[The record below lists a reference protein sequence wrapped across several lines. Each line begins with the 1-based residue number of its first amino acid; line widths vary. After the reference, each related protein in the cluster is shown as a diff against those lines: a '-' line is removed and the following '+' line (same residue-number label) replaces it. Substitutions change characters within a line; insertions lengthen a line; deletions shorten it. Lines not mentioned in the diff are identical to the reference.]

1 MLGKKRF
8 VTAREADGVAGRA
21 ADRQYRRT
29 GSRQL
34 DRRRRMAASAPDQ
47 LQAAQGRIGDAVVAA
62 RHNVGIVYEIGVSNA
77 RQPCQRLVVAD
88 DDRLV
93 GRIGAAYQQRQFLIL
108 FEPGRS
114 GRPTGGLVKKQV
126 VHRRKG
132 QNDAQSRQIGRNAG
146 QALIALRPLVEQDDR
161 PFWRSQPARFADL
174 ELHVRNRR
182 ARIDEHNRKGF
193 DRAMFA
199 FAQLSDGFGVAGVSK
214 KMKPARA
221 LDGDNLA
228 ALDGLPGMGDR
239 IAGDLI
245 AGGIEK
251 PELRAAFRAAQNF
264 RMGASPVQT
273 AVFGIAFAAGRKWL
287 VAGVFPLKRQA
298 VAYRVT

>member
-1 MLGKKRF
+1 MLGEKRF
-8 VTAREADGVAGRA
+8 VTARDADGVAVRS

-29 GSRQL
+29 GVRQL
-34 DRRRRMAASAPDQ
+34 DSRRRMAASAPDQ

-62 RHNVGIVYEIGVSNA
+62 RHDVGIVYEIGVSDA
-77 RQPCQRLVVAD
+77 SQPCQRLVITD
-88 DDRLV
+88 DDWLV
-93 GRIGAAYQQRQFLIL
+93 GRIGAAHQQRQFLIL
-108 FEPGRS
+108 FEPGRP

-126 VHRRKG
+126 VHRRKR
-132 QNDAQSRQIGRNAG
+132 QNDAQSGQIGRNAG

-161 PFWRSQPARFADL
+161 PLRRGQPARFADL

-182 ARIDEHNRKGF
+182 AGIGEHDRKGF

-199 FAQLSDGFGVAGVSK
+199 FAQPRHGFGVAGVGK
-214 KMKPARA
+214 KVKPARS

-228 ALDGLPGMGDR
+228 ALDGLPGMGNR
-239 IAGDLI
+239 ITGDFI
-245 AGGIEK
+245 TGGIEK
-251 PELRAAFRAAQNF
+251 PELRTAFRAAQNF

-273 AVFGIAFAAGRKWL
+273 AVFGIAFAAGGKRL
-287 VAGVFPLKRQA
+287 VAGVFPLKRQT